1 MLLSTMTEVIMAKKL
16 FYSQLFFKKTDKDNI
31 YTATDRSLGRSFE
44 QLTGMFEFETDLGNR
59 QEMQMVGIYPDKL
72 IYQQVKGVATLI
84 VQLTEEVA
92 GDIDRDT
99 KGI

>member
-1 MLLSTMTEVIMAKKL
+1 MAKNK
-16 FYSQLFFKKTDKDNI
+16 FYSELFFKKTDKDNI
-31 YTATDRSLGRSFE
+31 FVTTDRTLGRSFE
-44 QLTGMFEFETDLGNR
+44 YLTGMFEFDTDLGNK
-59 QEMQMVGIYPDKL
+59 QEMQLVGVYPDKL